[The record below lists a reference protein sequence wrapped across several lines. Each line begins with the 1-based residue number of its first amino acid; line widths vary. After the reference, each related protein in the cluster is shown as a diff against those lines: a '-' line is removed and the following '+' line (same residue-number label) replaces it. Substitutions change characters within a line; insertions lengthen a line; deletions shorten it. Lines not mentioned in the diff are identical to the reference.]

1 MIQDIYDPE
10 FYLGLYQVEDL
21 ETSRTFQKSGMY
33 KDIADCSVSLCYCKG
48 RSLCKAKGQETS
60 NVCHPVEL

>member
-33 KDIADCSVSLCYCKG
+33 KDIADCSVSYCKG
-48 RSLCKAKGQETS
+48 R
-60 NVCHPVEL
+60 